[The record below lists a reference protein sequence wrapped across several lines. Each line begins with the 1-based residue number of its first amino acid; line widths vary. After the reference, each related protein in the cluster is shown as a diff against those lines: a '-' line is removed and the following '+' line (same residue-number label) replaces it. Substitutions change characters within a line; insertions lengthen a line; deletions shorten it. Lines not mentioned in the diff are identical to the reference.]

1 MPAYVIVEIEVHD
14 PETYEEYKRL
24 APPIVAAYGGQYLAR
39 GGRTETLEG
48 DWSPR
53 RLVILRF
60 ESMERAQ
67 EWWHSPEYAPV
78 KAMRHRSA
86 DSKMVLL
93 EGVP

>member
-1 MPAYVIVEIEVHD
+1 MSAYVIVEVDVHD
-14 PETYEEYKRL
+14 PETYEEYRRL
-24 APPIVAAYGGQYLAR
+24 VPPIVAAYGGEYLAR

-60 ESMERAQ
+60 ESMERAR
-67 EWWHSPEYAPV
+67 EWWRSPEYAPV

-86 DSKMVLL
+86 HSKMVLL
-93 EGVP
+93 EGVE